1 MTQPTE
7 RPPQGQAPSASTQ
20 AANTDTSAAFTGA
33 DTTNRTVDPGGNRW
47 LILVGGVLVQLALGG
62 VYAWST
68 FSKAFMADTAA
79 MQLTPVQASLPFQ
92 LCIALI
98 FVGAFIGG
106 RIQDQ
111 RGPRLVAL
119 SGVVIYAFGILLSS
133 LAREPGQLW
142 LLILGYGVIGG
153 FGLGLAYIVPIAL
166 LQKWFPD
173 KRGVITGIAV
183 GGFGFGAVITSPAR
197 RASWRKNRSPNSGSS
212 RWASGRDCPATTWHR
227 SRGRRSTP
235 PGTASTT
242 STSSPQDGTSSSRC

>member
-119 SGVVIYAFGILLSS
+119 TGVVIYAFGILLSS

-153 FGLGLAYIVPIAL
+153 FGLGLAYIVPIAM

-173 KRGVITGIAV
+173 KAGLITGIAV
-183 GGFGFGAVITSPAR
+183 AGFGFGAMITSPVAGQLIDQDLAYPAR
-197 RASWRKNRSPNSGSS
+197 PFLVLGLAYLIAGVLGAITFKNP
-212 RWASGRDCPATTWHR
+212 PI
-227 SRGRRSTP
+227 TP
-235 PGTASTT
+235 
-242 STSSPQDGTSSSRC
+242 

>member
-119 SGVVIYAFGILLSS
+119 TGVVIYAFGILLSS

-153 FGLGLAYIVPIAL
+153 FGLGLAYIVPIDGDAAAQRDSLQLTWFTPAEAL
-166 LQKWFPD
+166 DPAVQAEMVSGHGAL
-173 KRGVITGIAV
+173 VTSAIAHL
-183 GGFGFGAVITSPAR
+183 
-197 RASWRKNRSPNSGSS
+197 
-212 RWASGRDCPATTWHR
+212 GRLP
-227 SRGRRSTP
+227 
-235 PGTASTT
+235 
-242 STSSPQDGTSSSRC
+242 